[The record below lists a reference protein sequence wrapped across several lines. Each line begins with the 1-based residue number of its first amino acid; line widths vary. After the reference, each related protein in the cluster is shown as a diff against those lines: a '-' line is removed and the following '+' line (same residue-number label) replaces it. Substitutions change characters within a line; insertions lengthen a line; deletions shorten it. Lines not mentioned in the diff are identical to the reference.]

1 MEILVKGKKHYLEDT
16 ELVGIINVTPDSFY
30 PESRYS
36 NKEKIVKAIS
46 RMVDMGLRIVDIGGE
61 SSRPGAEPVTC
72 STEIDRIVP
81 VIEEVRKNFPDLLIS
96 VDSYHPETVEAAMN
110 IGADILNDIT
120 GLENPKLLQIANRY
134 KAAVI
139 IMHMQGRPKNMQKNP
154 HYVNV
159 VKEVSSFLFERAR
172 KAIAYGI
179 DKRSIVIDPGIGFG
193 KKHEDNLKLL
203 RNIDVF
209 TRSGYPVLVGH
220 SRKSFIGNI
229 LDLPV
234 EERLEG
240 TLAVTAYL
248 FLKGVNFIRVH
259 DIEQNQKIVRVLKAL
274 RSRDIIL

>member
-1 MEILVKGKKHYLEDT
+1 MEILAKGKKHYLEDT

-36 NKEKIVKAIS
+36 DKEKIVRAIS

-61 SSRPGAEPVTC
+61 SSRPGSEPVPY
-72 STEIDRIVP
+72 STEIDRVVP
-81 VIEEVRKNFPDLLIS
+81 VIEEVKSNFPDLLIS

-110 IGADILNDIT
+110 AGADILNDIS
-120 GLENPKLLQIANRY
+120 GLENPKLLHTASRY
-134 KAAVI
+134 QAAVI

-159 VKEVSSFLFERAR
+159 IKEVSSFLFVRAR
-172 KAIAYGI
+172 KAIAGGI

-193 KKHEDNLKLL
+193 KNHEDNLELL

-240 TLAVTAYL
+240 TLAITAYL

-259 DIEQNQKIVRVLKAL
+259 DIEQNQKVIRVLKAL
-274 RSRDIIL
+274 RSS

>member
-1 MEILVKGKKHYLEDT
+1 MEILAKGKKHYLEDT

-36 NKEKIVKAIS
+36 DKEKIVRAIS
-46 RMVDMGLRIVDIGGE
+46 HLVDMGLRIVDIGGE
-61 SSRPGAEPVTC
+61 SSRPGAEPVAY
-72 STEIDRIVP
+72 STEIDRVVP
-81 VIEEVRKNFPDLLIS
+81 VIEEVKSNFPDLLIS

-110 IGADILNDIT
+110 AGADILNDIS
-120 GLENPKLLQIANRY
+120 GLENPKLLQMASRY
-134 KAAVI
+134 QAAVI

-159 VKEVSSFLFERAR
+159 IKEVSSFLFERAR
-172 KAIAYGI
+172 KAIAGGI

-193 KKHEDNLKLL
+193 KNHEDNLELL

-240 TLAVTAYL
+240 TLAITAYL

-259 DIEQNQKIVRVLKAL
+259 DIEQNQKVIRVLKAL
-274 RSRDIIL
+274 RSS

>member
-1 MEILVKGKKHYLEDT
+1 
-16 ELVGIINVTPDSFY
+16 
-30 PESRYS
+30 
-36 NKEKIVKAIS
+36 
-46 RMVDMGLRIVDIGGE
+46 
-61 SSRPGAEPVTC
+61 
-72 STEIDRIVP
+72 
-81 VIEEVRKNFPDLLIS
+81 

-110 IGADILNDIT
+110 AGADILNDIS
-120 GLENPKLLQIANRY
+120 GLENPKLLHTASRY
-134 KAAVI
+134 QAAVI

-159 VKEVSSFLFERAR
+159 IKEVSSFLFVRAR
-172 KAIAYGI
+172 KAIAGGI

-193 KKHEDNLKLL
+193 KNHEDNLELL

-240 TLAVTAYL
+240 TLAITAYL

-259 DIEQNQKIVRVLKAL
+259 DIEQNQKVIRVLKAL
-274 RSRDIIL
+274 RSS

>member
-1 MEILVKGKKHYLEDT
+1 MEILAKGKKHYLEDT

-36 NKEKIVKAIS
+36 DKEKIVRAIS
-46 RMVDMGLRIVDIGGE
+46 HLVDMGLRIVDIGGE
-61 SSRPGAEPVTC
+61 SSRPGAEPVPY
-72 STEIDRIVP
+72 STEIDRVVP
-81 VIEEVRKNFPDLLIS
+81 VIEEVKSNFPDLLIS

-110 IGADILNDIT
+110 AGADILNDIS
-120 GLENPKLLQIANRY
+120 GLENPKLLQMASRY
-134 KAAVI
+134 QAAVI

-159 VKEVSSFLFERAR
+159 IKEVSSFLFERAR
-172 KAIAYGI
+172 KAIAGGI

-193 KKHEDNLKLL
+193 KNHEDNLELL

-240 TLAVTAYL
+240 TLAITAYL

-259 DIEQNQKIVRVLKAL
+259 DIEQNQKVIRVLKAL
-274 RSRDIIL
+274 RSS

>member
-1 MEILVKGKKHYLEDT
+1 MEILAKGKKHYLEDT

-36 NKEKIVKAIS
+36 DKEKIVRAIS

-61 SSRPGAEPVTC
+61 SSRPGSEPVPY
-72 STEIDRIVP
+72 STEIDRVVP
-81 VIEEVRKNFPDLLIS
+81 VIEEVKSNFPDLLIS

-110 IGADILNDIT
+110 AGADILNDIS
-120 GLENPKLLQIANRY
+120 GLENPKLLHTASRY
-134 KAAVI
+134 QAAVI

-159 VKEVSSFLFERAR
+159 IKEVSSFLFERAR
-172 KAIAYGI
+172 KAIAGGI

-193 KKHEDNLKLL
+193 KNHEDNLELL

-240 TLAVTAYL
+240 TLAITAYL

-259 DIEQNQKIVRVLKAL
+259 DIEQNQKVIRVLKAL
-274 RSRDIIL
+274 RSS

>member
-1 MEILVKGKKHYLEDT
+1 MEILAKGKKHYLEDT

-36 NKEKIVKAIS
+36 DKEKIVRAIS

-61 SSRPGAEPVTC
+61 SSRPGSEPVPY
-72 STEIDRIVP
+72 STEIDRVVP
-81 VIEEVRKNFPDLLIS
+81 VIEEVKSNFPDLLIS

-110 IGADILNDIT
+110 AGADILNDIS
-120 GLENPKLLQIANRY
+120 GLENPKLLHTASRY
-134 KAAVI
+134 QAAVI

-159 VKEVSSFLFERAR
+159 IKEVSSFLFERAR
-172 KAIAYGI
+172 KAIAGGI

-193 KKHEDNLKLL
+193 KNHEDNLELL

-209 TRSGYPVLVGH
+209 IRSGYPVLVGH

-240 TLAVTAYL
+240 TLAITAYL

-259 DIEQNQKIVRVLKAL
+259 DIEQNQKVIRVLKAL
-274 RSRDIIL
+274 RSS

>member
-1 MEILVKGKKHYLEDT
+1 MEILAKGKKHYLEDT

-36 NKEKIVKAIS
+36 DKEKIVRAIS
-46 RMVDMGLRIVDIGGE
+46 HMVDMGLCIVDIGGE
-61 SSRPGAEPVTC
+61 SSRPGAEPVPY
-72 STEIDRIVP
+72 STEIDRVVP
-81 VIEEVRKNFPDLLIS
+81 VIEEVKSNFPDLLIS

-110 IGADILNDIT
+110 AGADILNDIS
-120 GLENPKLLQIANRY
+120 GLENPKLLQVASRY
-134 KAAVI
+134 QAAVI

-159 VKEVSSFLFERAR
+159 IKEVSSFLFERAR
-172 KAIAYGI
+172 KAIAGGI

-193 KKHEDNLKLL
+193 KNHEDNLELL

-240 TLAVTAYL
+240 TLAITAYL

-259 DIEQNQKIVRVLKAL
+259 DIEQNQKVIRVLKAL
-274 RSRDIIL
+274 RSS

>member
-1 MEILVKGKKHYLEDT
+1 MEILAKGKKHYLEDT

-36 NKEKIVKAIS
+36 DKEKIVRAIS

-61 SSRPGAEPVTC
+61 SSRPGSEPVPY
-72 STEIDRIVP
+72 STEIDRVVP
-81 VIEEVRKNFPDLLIS
+81 VIEEVKSNFPDLLIS

-110 IGADILNDIT
+110 AGADILNDIS
-120 GLENPKLLQIANRY
+120 GLENPKLLQMASRY
-134 KAAVI
+134 QAAVI

-159 VKEVSSFLFERAR
+159 IKEVSSFLFERAR
-172 KAIAYGI
+172 KAIAGGI

-193 KKHEDNLKLL
+193 KNHEDNLELL

-209 TRSGYPVLVGH
+209 IRSGYPVLVGH

-240 TLAVTAYL
+240 TLAITAYL

-259 DIEQNQKIVRVLKAL
+259 DIEQNQKIIRVLKAL
-274 RSRDIIL
+274 RSS

>member
-1 MEILVKGKKHYLEDT
+1 MEILAKGKKHYLEDT

-36 NKEKIVKAIS
+36 DKEKIVRAIS
-46 RMVDMGLRIVDIGGE
+46 HLVDMGLRIVDIGGE
-61 SSRPGAEPVTC
+61 SSRPGAEPVAY
-72 STEIDRIVP
+72 STEIDRVVP
-81 VIEEVRKNFPDLLIS
+81 VIEEVKSNFPDLLIS

-110 IGADILNDIT
+110 AGADILNDIS
-120 GLENPKLLQIANRY
+120 GLENPKLLQMASRY
-134 KAAVI
+134 QAAVI

-159 VKEVSSFLFERAR
+159 IKEVSSFLFERAR
-172 KAIAYGI
+172 KAIAGGI

-193 KKHEDNLKLL
+193 KNHEDNLELL

-240 TLAVTAYL
+240 TLAITAYL

-259 DIEQNQKIVRVLKAL
+259 DIEQNQKIIRVLKAL
-274 RSRDIIL
+274 RSS

>member
-1 MEILVKGKKHYLEDT
+1 MEILAKGKEHCLEDT

-36 NKEKIVKAIS
+36 DKEKIVKAIS

-61 SSRPGAEPVTC
+61 SSRPGAEPVPC

-81 VIEEVRKNFPDLLIS
+81 VIEEVKKNFPDLLIS

-110 IGADILNDIT
+110 VGADILNDVT

-134 KAAVI
+134 QAAVI

-159 VKEVSSFLFERAR
+159 IKEVSSFLFERAR
-172 KAIAYGI
+172 KAIDDGI

-193 KKHEDNLKLL
+193 KKHEDNLELL

-240 TLAVTAYL
+240 TLAITAYL
-248 FLKGVNFIRVH
+248 FLKGINFIRVH
-259 DIEQNQKIVRVLKAL
+259 DIEQNQKIIRVLKAL
-274 RSRDIIL
+274 RSS

>member
-1 MEILVKGKKHYLEDT
+1 MEILAKGKKHYLEDT

-36 NKEKIVKAIS
+36 DKEKIVRAIS

-61 SSRPGAEPVTC
+61 SSRPGSEPVPY
-72 STEIDRIVP
+72 STEIDRVVP
-81 VIEEVRKNFPDLLIS
+81 VIEEVKSNFPDLLIS

-110 IGADILNDIT
+110 AGADILNDIS
-120 GLENPKLLQIANRY
+120 GLENPKLLQMASRY
-134 KAAVI
+134 QAAVI

-159 VKEVSSFLFERAR
+159 IKEVSSFLFERAR
-172 KAIAYGI
+172 KAIAGGI

-193 KKHEDNLKLL
+193 KNHEDNLELL

-240 TLAVTAYL
+240 TLAITAYL

-259 DIEQNQKIVRVLKAL
+259 DIEQNQKVIRVLKAL
-274 RSRDIIL
+274 RSS

>member
-1 MEILVKGKKHYLEDT
+1 MEILAKGKKHYLEDT

-36 NKEKIVKAIS
+36 DKEKIVRAIS
-46 RMVDMGLRIVDIGGE
+46 HLVDMGLRIVDIGGE
-61 SSRPGAEPVTC
+61 SSRPGSEPVPY
-72 STEIDRIVP
+72 STEIDRVVP
-81 VIEEVRKNFPDLLIS
+81 VIEEVKSNFPDLLIS

-110 IGADILNDIT
+110 AGADILNDIS
-120 GLENPKLLQIANRY
+120 GLENPKLLHTASRY
-134 KAAVI
+134 QAAVI

-159 VKEVSSFLFERAR
+159 IKEVSSFLFVRAR
-172 KAIAYGI
+172 KAIAGGI

-193 KKHEDNLKLL
+193 KNHEDNLELL

-240 TLAVTAYL
+240 TLAITAYL

-259 DIEQNQKIVRVLKAL
+259 DIEQNQKVIRVLKAL
-274 RSRDIIL
+274 RSS

>member
-1 MEILVKGKKHYLEDT
+1 MEILAKGKKHYLEDT

-36 NKEKIVKAIS
+36 DKEKIVRAIS

-61 SSRPGAEPVTC
+61 SSRPGSEPVPY
-72 STEIDRIVP
+72 STEIDRVVP
-81 VIEEVRKNFPDLLIS
+81 VIEEVKSNFPDLLIS

-110 IGADILNDIT
+110 AGADILNDIS
-120 GLENPKLLQIANRY
+120 GLENPKLLQTASRY
-134 KAAVI
+134 QAAVI

-159 VKEVSSFLFERAR
+159 IKEVSSFLFVRAR
-172 KAIAYGI
+172 KAIAGGI

-193 KKHEDNLKLL
+193 KNHEDNLELL

-240 TLAVTAYL
+240 TLAITAYL

-259 DIEQNQKIVRVLKAL
+259 DIEQNQKVIRVLKAL
-274 RSRDIIL
+274 RSS

>member
-1 MEILVKGKKHYLEDT
+1 MEILAKGKKHYLEDT

-36 NKEKIVKAIS
+36 DKEKIVRAIS
-46 RMVDMGLRIVDIGGE
+46 HLVDMGLRIVDIGGE
-61 SSRPGAEPVTC
+61 SSRPGAEPVAY
-72 STEIDRIVP
+72 STEIDRVVP
-81 VIEEVRKNFPDLLIS
+81 VIEEVKSNFPDLLIS

-110 IGADILNDIT
+110 AGADILNDIS
-120 GLENPKLLQIANRY
+120 GLENPKLLQMASRY
-134 KAAVI
+134 QAAVI

-159 VKEVSSFLFERAR
+159 IKEVSSFLFERAR
-172 KAIAYGI
+172 KAIAGGI

-193 KKHEDNLKLL
+193 KNHEDNLELL

-209 TRSGYPVLVGH
+209 IRSGYPVLVGH

-240 TLAVTAYL
+240 TLAITCLLYT
-248 FLKGVNFIRVH
+248 
-259 DIEQNQKIVRVLKAL
+259 
-274 RSRDIIL
+274 SPSPRDS

>member
-1 MEILVKGKKHYLEDT
+1 MEILAKGKKHYLEDT

-36 NKEKIVKAIS
+36 DKEKIVRAIS

-61 SSRPGAEPVTC
+61 SSRPGSEPVPY
-72 STEIDRIVP
+72 STEIDRVVP
-81 VIEEVRKNFPDLLIS
+81 VIEEVKSNFPDLLIS

-110 IGADILNDIT
+110 AGADILNDIS
-120 GLENPKLLQIANRY
+120 GLENPKLLQTASRY
-134 KAAVI
+134 QAAVI

-159 VKEVSSFLFERAR
+159 IKEVSSFLFERAR
-172 KAIAYGI
+172 KAIAGGI

-193 KKHEDNLKLL
+193 KNHEDNLELL

-240 TLAVTAYL
+240 TLAITAYL

-259 DIEQNQKIVRVLKAL
+259 DIEQNQKVIRVLKAL
-274 RSRDIIL
+274 RSS